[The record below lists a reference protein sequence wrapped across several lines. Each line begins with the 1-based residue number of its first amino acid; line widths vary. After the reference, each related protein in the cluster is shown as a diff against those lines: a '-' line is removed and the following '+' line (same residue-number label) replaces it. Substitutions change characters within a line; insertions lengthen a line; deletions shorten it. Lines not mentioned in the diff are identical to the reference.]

1 MTIQEQNK
9 ATIRRTMAEADKS
22 GPGILDEVCSPDYKM
37 YFPSNADPIG
47 LEEHKVLW
55 QAWIDAFPD
64 LNHTIHLI
72 IAEGEYVATHET
84 IRGTHKGEFQGKPP
98 TGREVEFS
106 AVSLWR
112 FADGKLVEYRA
123 DADLLG
129 FAEQLGTEVK

>member
-9 ATIRRTMAEADKS
+9 AILRRCLAEGDRS
-22 GPGILDEVCSPDYKM
+22 GPGILDEVCGPGYQM
-37 YFPSNADPIG
+37 FFPSSADPIG

-64 LNHTIHLI
+64 LKHTIHVA

-84 IRGTHKGEFQGKPP
+84 IRGTHEGEFQGRPP
-98 TGREVEFS
+98 TGKEVELS
-106 AVSLWR
+106 AVCLWR
-112 FADGKLVEYRA
+112 FVDGKLVEYRA

-129 FAEQLGTEVK
+129 FFEQLGG